1 MSGMSGSIRP
11 VGSRVGVIPDVE
23 AERAGWIAAGVVGGL
38 LLLPFVI
45 FTYRWFAVQGFLSIH
60 NPEDWGHAFL
70 VPLISGYLIW
80 RNRDDLVRAPK
91 RAYWPGLIPL
101 LTGVIGYCFF
111 LVGAL
116 ANHMAQ
122 GFSLVL
128 AVFGAFLLLLGPRAM
143 GVLFFP
149 IAYLAFGVT
158 ISETVMIP
166 LTFQLQQFAAIGGF
180 ILLNVVG
187 IQTDL
192 AGNTLTVFSSEHG
205 AVPLNVAEACSG
217 MRMLIAF
224 IALGGAVALV
234 GCRSWWQRVVM
245 LAAAPPVALGLNVVR
260 VAVLGVLSLIDPN
273 LATGEAHTWI
283 GTALLLPGFGL
294 YMLILWALNKAVA
307 GPALGVTEGKT

>member
-1 MSGMSGSIRP
+1 MSASVRPSGS
-11 VGSRVGVIPDVE
+11 GVGVSDE
-23 AERAGWIAAGVVGGL
+23 ADGGVSAWVAGFVVFGL
-38 LLLPFVI
+38 LLLPFVV
-45 FTYRWFAVQGFLSIH
+45 FTYRWFSVQGVISIN

-70 VPLISGYLIW
+70 VPVISGYLVW
-80 RNRDDLVRAPK
+80 RHRDALMSAPK
-91 RAYWPGLIPL
+91 KAYWPGLIPL
-101 LTGVIGYCFF
+101 VTGLMGYCFF
-111 LVGAL
+111 LVSAL

-128 AVFGAFLLLLGPRAM
+128 AVFGAVLLLLGPRAM

-149 IAYLAFGVT
+149 IAYLIFGVT
-158 ISETVMIP
+158 ISERVMIP
-166 LTFQLQQFAAIGGF
+166 LTFELQQLAAIGGF

-234 GCRSWWQRVVM
+234 GCRTWWQRVVM
-245 LAAAPPVALGLNVVR
+245 LAAAPPLALGLNVVR
-260 VAVLGVLSLIDPN
+260 VAVLGVLSLVDPN

-294 YMLILWALNKAVA
+294 YMLILWALNKAIS
-307 GPALGVTEGKT
+307 PADRLSEGKT